1 VSDNGRFVFGHAVCI
16 CPLKLVKIKGKS
28 SNSVRI
34 GGVFLKK
41 RLYMERGFIVD
52 ITNGTS
58 QAQEVKLFAGSLP
71 KGVMVTT
78 MDNAYSFDAL
88 QMMARQ
94 NGFIG
99 NSITTGFE
107 AGLQIEIV
115 NNVTVEKIILKGR
128 YEAPEISIN
137 GTDEFVLVTC
147 PPNSNFYIR
156 LGMLP
161 LE

>member
-1 VSDNGRFVFGHAVCI
+1 
-16 CPLKLVKIKGKS
+16 VKIKGKS

-52 ITNGTS
+52 ITNSTN
-58 QAQEVKLFAGSLP
+58 QAQEVKLFTGSLP
-71 KGVMVTT
+71 QGVLVNSV
-78 MDNAYSFDAL
+78 DKAYNFDAL
-88 QMMARQ
+88 QMIARQ

-115 NNVTVEKIILKGR
+115 NNVAVEKVMLNGR
-128 YEAPEISIN
+128 YESPEIKVN
-137 GTDEFVLVTC
+137 GTYEFILVTC

-156 LGMLP
+156 LSMLP

>member
-1 VSDNGRFVFGHAVCI
+1 MKII
-16 CPLKLVKIKGKS
+16 CKS

-52 ITNGTS
+52 ITNSSS

-71 KGVMVTT
+71 QGVFVNT
-78 MDNAYSFDAL
+78 MDKAYNFDAL
-88 QMMARQ
+88 QMIARQ

-99 NSITTGFE
+99 DSITTGFE
-107 AGLQIEIV
+107 GELQIEIV
-115 NNVTVEKIILKGR
+115 SNVTVKKVILNGR
-128 YEAPEISIN
+128 FEAPEIRIN
-137 GTDEFVLVTC
+137 GADEFVLVTC
-147 PPNSNFYIR
+147 PPNSSFYIR
-156 LGMLP
+156 LSMLP